1 MKNSSACTS
10 PVADF
15 LTASPSL
22 HNHHPK
28 ISFAS
33 FADLFAMIE
42 EAFLGRSNPS
52 FCYSDVRRPLSNGLL
67 VRFQLLR
74 MVIRILIFRGI
85 PDSG

>member
-1 MKNSSACTS
+1 
-10 PVADF
+10 
-15 LTASPSL
+15 L

-42 EAFLGRSNPS
+42 RGLSRTIKSVILLFGCPS
-52 FCYSDVRRPLSNGLL
+52 APGNGLL

-85 PDSG
+85 PDRRGIE